1 MEQSGQSALNNS
13 NHLSYTQMFLKSS
26 DKAHLKV
33 TERTGTFNETISQ
46 KSGITKI
53 RHELSLT
60 TTLAKKKCSIAET

>member
-1 MEQSGQSALNNS
+1 
-13 NHLSYTQMFLKSS
+13 MFLKSS